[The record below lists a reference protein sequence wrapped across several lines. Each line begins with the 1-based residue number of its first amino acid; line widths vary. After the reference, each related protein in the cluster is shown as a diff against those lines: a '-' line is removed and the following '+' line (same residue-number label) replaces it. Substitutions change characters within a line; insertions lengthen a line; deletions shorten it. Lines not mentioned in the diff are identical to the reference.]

1 MMIKDIFLASLIVP
15 VLFSCGT
22 NTGPGSGMS
31 NNDSGCIEECAMIA
45 YKSSNKCRLDYANVT
60 DKQTDCI
67 LGLTAEND
75 RCQGKCFGHL

>member
-1 MMIKDIFLASLIVP
+1 MIKNIILILWLVP

-22 NTGPGSGMS
+22 NTGPSSGMS
-31 NNDSGCIEECAMIA
+31 NSDSGCIEECAMVA
-45 YKSSNKCRLDYANVT
+45 YKSINKCRLDYANDT
-60 DKQTDCI
+60 DKQTDCT